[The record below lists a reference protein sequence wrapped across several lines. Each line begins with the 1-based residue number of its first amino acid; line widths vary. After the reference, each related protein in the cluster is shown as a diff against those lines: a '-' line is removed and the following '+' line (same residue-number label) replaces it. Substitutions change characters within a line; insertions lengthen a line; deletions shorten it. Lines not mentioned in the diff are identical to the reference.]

1 MRILYADD
9 HSLVREALKPHLLKL
24 GPETEVIE
32 AGSVDEA
39 LQLVAEAAKDKRA
52 VELVLLDL
60 QMPGM
65 NGFEGFDRVKAAL
78 PDVPIVII
86 SGYSDKRTINAA
98 LERGARG
105 FVPKTATGK
114 TLVRALEAVI
124 DGERYIPASLLE
136 ENDSP
141 SIFDQTA
148 KRNTPLED
156 SPLNKLT
163 EREAEA
169 LRLLI
174 AGKTNKQIAIALGL
188 QEITVKIHLRNCYKK
203 IGATNRADA
212 VRLAYEHGWQVQGE
226 VPGEA

>member
-9 HSLVREALKPHLLKL
+9 HSLVREALKPHLMKL
-24 GPETEVIE
+24 GAETEVIE

-39 LQLVAEAAKDKRA
+39 LRAAKDIG
-52 VELVLLDL
+52 LVLLDL

-78 PDVPIVII
+78 PNVPIVII

-98 LERGARG
+98 LERGAMG

-114 TLVRALEAVI
+114 TLVRALEAVL

-136 ENDSP
+136 ESDAP
-141 SIFDQTA
+141 SIFDQAA
-148 KRNTPLED
+148 KRNAPLED

-212 VRLAYEHGWQVQGE
+212 VRLAYEHGWQVPGGA
-226 VPGEA
+226 PGET

>member
-1 MRILYADD
+1 M
-9 HSLVREALKPHLLKL
+9 KL
-24 GPETEVIE
+24 RAKTEVIE
-32 AGSVDEA
+32 AGSLDEA
-39 LQLVAEAAKDKRA
+39 LQYAKD
-52 VELVLLDL
+52 VDLVLLDL

-65 NGFEGFDRVKAAL
+65 NGFEGFDRMKAAL
-78 PDVPIVII
+78 PEVPIVIV

-98 LERGARG
+98 LERGASG

-114 TLVRALEAVI
+114 TLIRALEGVL
-124 DGERYIPASLLE
+124 DGERYIPSSLLE
-136 ENDSP
+136 ENDAP

-148 KRNTPLED
+148 KRAGPIED

-212 VRLAYEHGWQVQGE
+212 VRLAYEHGWR
-226 VPGEA
+226 VPGETDQAK

>member
-9 HSLVREALKPHLLKL
+9 HSLILEALKPHLQKL
-24 GPETEVIE
+24 REGTEVIE
-32 AGSVDEA
+32 AGTVDEA
-39 LQLVAEAAKDKRA
+39 LRVAHNVD
-52 VELVLLDL
+52 LVLLDL

-86 SGYSDKRTINAA
+86 SGFFDKRTINAA
-98 LERGARG
+98 LDRGASG

-114 TLVRALEAVI
+114 TLTRALEGVL
-124 DGERYIPASLLE
+124 DGERYIPSSLLDE
-136 ENDSP
+136 TDAP

-148 KRNTPLED
+148 RRSAPLED

-203 IGATNRADA
+203 IGAGNRADA
-212 VRLAYEHGWQVQGE
+212 VRLAYEHGWS
-226 VPGEA
+226 VPGETPDGA

>member
-9 HSLVREALKPHLLKL
+9 HSLIREALKPHLMKL
-24 GPETEVIE
+24 RAKTEVIE
-32 AGSVDEA
+32 AGSLDEA
-39 LQLVAEAAKDKRA
+39 LQYAKD
-52 VELVLLDL
+52 VDLVLLDL

-65 NGFEGFDRVKAAL
+65 NGFEGFDRMKAAL
-78 PDVPIVII
+78 PDVPIVIV

-98 LERGARG
+98 LERGASG

-114 TLVRALEAVI
+114 TLIRALEGVL
-124 DGERYIPASLLE
+124 DGERYIPSSLLE
-136 ENDSP
+136 ENDAP

-148 KRNTPLED
+148 KRAGPIED

-212 VRLAYEHGWQVQGE
+212 VRLAYEHGWR
-226 VPGEA
+226 VPGEEQT

>member
-9 HSLVREALKPHLLKL
+9 HSLIREALKPHLMKL
-24 GPETEVIE
+24 RAKTEVIE

-39 LQLVAEAAKDKRA
+39 LQYAKD
-52 VELVLLDL
+52 VDLVLLDL

-78 PDVPIVII
+78 PDVPIVIV

-98 LERGARG
+98 LERGASG

-114 TLVRALEAVI
+114 TLIRALEAVL

-136 ENDSP
+136 ESDAP

-148 KRNTPLED
+148 KRTGPIED

-163 EREAEA
+163 ERKAEA

-174 AGKTNKQIAIALGL
+174 AGKTNKQIAIDLGL

-212 VRLAYEHGWQVQGE
+212 VRLAYEHGWR
-226 VPGEA
+226 VPGET

>member
-9 HSLVREALKPHLLKL
+9 HSLIREALKPHLMKL
-24 GPETEVIE
+24 RAKTEVIE
-32 AGSVDEA
+32 AGSLDEA
-39 LQLVAEAAKDKRA
+39 LQYAKD
-52 VELVLLDL
+52 VDLVLLDL

-65 NGFEGFDRVKAAL
+65 NGFEGFDRMKAAL
-78 PDVPIVII
+78 PDVPIVIV

-98 LERGARG
+98 LERGASG

-114 TLVRALEAVI
+114 TLIRALEGVL
-124 DGERYIPASLLE
+124 DGERYIPSSLLE
-136 ENDSP
+136 ESDAP

-148 KRNTPLED
+148 KRTGPIED

-174 AGKTNKQIAIALGL
+174 AGKTNKQIAIDLGL

-212 VRLAYEHGWQVQGE
+212 VRLAYEHGWR
-226 VPGEA
+226 VPGEI

>member
-9 HSLVREALKPHLLKL
+9 HSLIREALKPHLMKL
-24 GPETEVIE
+24 RAKTEVIE
-32 AGSVDEA
+32 AGSLDEA
-39 LQLVAEAAKDKRA
+39 LQYAKD
-52 VELVLLDL
+52 VDLVLLDL

-65 NGFEGFDRVKAAL
+65 NGFEGFDRMKAAL
-78 PDVPIVII
+78 PDVPIVIV

-98 LERGARG
+98 LERGASG

-114 TLVRALEAVI
+114 TLIRALEGVL
-124 DGERYIPASLLE
+124 DGERYIPSSLLE
-136 ENDSP
+136 ENDAP

-148 KRNTPLED
+148 KRAGPIED

-212 VRLAYEHGWQVQGE
+212 VRLAYEHGWR
-226 VPGEA
+226 VPGET

>member
-9 HSLVREALKPHLLKL
+9 HSLIREALKPHLMKL
-24 GPETEVIE
+24 RAKTEVIE
-32 AGSVDEA
+32 AGSLDEA
-39 LQLVAEAAKDKRA
+39 LQYAKD
-52 VELVLLDL
+52 VDLVLLDL

-65 NGFEGFDRVKAAL
+65 NGFEGFDRMKAAL
-78 PDVPIVII
+78 PEVPIVIV

-98 LERGARG
+98 LERGASG

-114 TLVRALEAVI
+114 TLIRALEAVM
-124 DGERYIPASLLE
+124 DGERYIPSSLLE
-136 ENDSP
+136 ENDAP

-148 KRNTPLED
+148 RRTGPIED

-212 VRLAYEHGWQVQGE
+212 VRLAYEHGWR
-226 VPGEA
+226 VPGENQI

>member
-9 HSLVREALKPHLLKL
+9 HSLIREALKPHLMKL
-24 GPETEVIE
+24 RAKTEVIE

-39 LQLVAEAAKDKRA
+39 LQYAKD
-52 VELVLLDL
+52 VDLVLLDL

-78 PDVPIVII
+78 PDVPIVIV

-98 LERGARG
+98 LERGASG

-114 TLVRALEAVI
+114 TLIRALEAVL

-136 ENDSP
+136 ESDAP

-148 KRNTPLED
+148 KRTGPIED

-174 AGKTNKQIAIALGL
+174 AGKTNKQIAIDLGL

-212 VRLAYEHGWQVQGE
+212 VRLAYEHGWR
-226 VPGEA
+226 VPGET